1 MAVLIVEP
9 LAPKAIDWL
18 AERHEVR
25 FEPELAEDPRAL
37 RRALFNVRALVVPGS
52 VAIDAQTLYYAPAL
66 QAVGR
71 VSAGA
76 ENIDLAACSKAGV
89 EVVRSTNATAMA
101 EAEFMI
107 GALLALFR
115 RVPVLSDEG
124 QMVGRELGGATI
136 GMLGMAPA
144 ARSMAQLLAPF
155 GTQVVGYD
163 PAVHASDGLWAR
175 WRIKPVSLR
184 ELITQSDGVCVQLA
198 YFTRYRG
205 LLGERLLPFCKPQ
218 QVLVSL
224 AHSSLFDEEVLAEVL
239 DSGRMAA
246 AWFDSMEPGALD
258 PGRPLHMVDSLQV
271 TPHVA
276 STTRESRQRAA
287 WAVVRR
293 IDELLSEPPTPGAQ
307 FRPTAPGDSLGPED
321 AEASE

>member
-1 MAVLIVEP
+1 
-9 LAPKAIDWL
+9 
-18 AERHEVR
+18 
-25 FEPELAEDPRAL
+25 
-37 RRALFNVRALVVPGS
+37 
-52 VAIDAQTLYYAPAL
+52 
-66 QAVGR
+66 
-71 VSAGA
+71 SAGA

-175 WRIKPVSLR
+175 WRIKPV
-184 ELITQSDGVCVQLA
+184 
-198 YFTRYRG
+198 
-205 LLGERLLPFCKPQ
+205 
-218 QVLVSL
+218 
-224 AHSSLFDEEVLAEVL
+224 
-239 DSGRMAA
+239 
-246 AWFDSMEPGALD
+246 
-258 PGRPLHMVDSLQV
+258 
-271 TPHVA
+271 
-276 STTRESRQRAA
+276 
-287 WAVVRR
+287 
-293 IDELLSEPPTPGAQ
+293 
-307 FRPTAPGDSLGPED
+307 
-321 AEASE
+321 